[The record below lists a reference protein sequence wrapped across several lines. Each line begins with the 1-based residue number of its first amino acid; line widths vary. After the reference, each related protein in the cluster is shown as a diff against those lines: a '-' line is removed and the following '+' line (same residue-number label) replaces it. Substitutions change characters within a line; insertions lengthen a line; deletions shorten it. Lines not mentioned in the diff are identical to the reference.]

1 MSDIPVPS
9 HVHYELLLQVLER
22 QTTGALNA
30 QNVSPKAREYLR
42 DTVINLR
49 KAFSLQ
55 KQAEEL
61 CRLQGVAVSYRWS
74 IQEAE
79 QPQIPSKT
87 DD

>member
-1 MSDIPVPS
+1 MSEIPVPS

-22 QTTGALNA
+22 QTTGAMSS
-30 QNVSPKAREYLR
+30 QNVSPKTREYLR
-42 DTVINLR
+42 EAVINLR

-61 CRLQGVAVSYRWS
+61 CRLQGIPVSYRWS
-74 IQEAE
+74 VHEVE